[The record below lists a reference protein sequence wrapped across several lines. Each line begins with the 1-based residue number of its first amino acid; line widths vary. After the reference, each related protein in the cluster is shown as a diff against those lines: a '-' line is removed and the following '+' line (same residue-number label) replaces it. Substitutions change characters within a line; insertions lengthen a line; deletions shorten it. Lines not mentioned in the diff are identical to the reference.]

1 MKTLAATVV
10 PVLLLAA
17 CATPMYWTKPGA
29 TRTVLVDD
37 TEACYRIALLST
49 DSPSAL
55 AREAGST
62 SGLRMPLSAPP
73 PELWNRAPREVGFE
87 RFDERLRYEKCMTD
101 LGYRPTRPAP
111 VS

>member
-1 MKTLAATVV
+1 MKTLAAVI

-17 CATPMYWTKPGA
+17 CATPPYWTKAGA
-29 TRTVLVDD
+29 TRLVLADD
-37 TEACYRIALLST
+37 TEACYWTALQAT

-55 AREAGST
+55 ARESGST
-62 SGLRMPLSAPP
+62 SALGVPLSTPP
-73 PELWNRAPREVGFE
+73 PELWDRAPREVGFE

-111 VS
+111 AS